1 MLSWQNNINIS
12 RSYCLS
18 YANFLSVVDVY
29 CFERKEENW
38 KGLVRLLLC
47 RIPDARFYHET
58 FVLETVTFMAG
69 TRHFPWLFPLLL
81 IMFLLPQKNK
91 TIGNIN
97 RALLY
102 IQPVKLIELE
112 QYFVNSCK
120 YQTFC
125 KYSPKVVCK
134 YVNSLMIL
142 FLYTLKMRQICNV
155 MLIRLSRVF
164 YLQLKTRQFYVAAW
178 IASILLFKKKCSRG
192 LIFVIKEAS
201 LRKTRSCFGVVN

>member
-1 MLSWQNNINIS
+1 MKNHRPWHFSSGNFCEVIAEVTLLGSLANWLSYACVLRAKTQFSSMLSWQNNINIS

-81 IMFLLPQKNK
+81 IMFLLPQKSK

-125 KYSPKVVCK
+125 K
-134 YVNSLMIL
+134 
-142 FLYTLKMRQICNV
+142 
-155 MLIRLSRVF
+155 
-164 YLQLKTRQFYVAAW
+164 
-178 IASILLFKKKCSRG
+178 
-192 LIFVIKEAS
+192 
-201 LRKTRSCFGVVN
+201 

>member
-1 MLSWQNNINIS
+1 MHFLKDTRFSEKKIREKSEKSSTLTFLFRKLLWSDRWSHVARFAGELLSYACVLRAKTQFSSMLSWQNNINIS
-12 RSYCLS
+12 RSNCLS

-69 TRHFPWLFPLLL
+69 TRHFPWLFPLLS

-125 KYSPKVVCK
+125 K
-134 YVNSLMIL
+134 
-142 FLYTLKMRQICNV
+142 
-155 MLIRLSRVF
+155 
-164 YLQLKTRQFYVAAW
+164 
-178 IASILLFKKKCSRG
+178 
-192 LIFVIKEAS
+192 
-201 LRKTRSCFGVVN
+201 

>member
-1 MLSWQNNINIS
+1 MKNHRPWHFSSGNFCEVSLKSRCSVRWRTVVVCVCASSENTILFYAVVTEQHKHFTFLLSFI
-12 RSYCLS
+12 CK
-18 YANFLSVVDVY
+18 FLSVVDVY

-125 KYSPKVVCK
+125 K
-134 YVNSLMIL
+134 
-142 FLYTLKMRQICNV
+142 
-155 MLIRLSRVF
+155 
-164 YLQLKTRQFYVAAW
+164 
-178 IASILLFKKKCSRG
+178 
-192 LIFVIKEAS
+192 
-201 LRKTRSCFGVVN
+201 